1 METVMNPQDF
11 FDPLASEVLAV
22 APARAHDLARL
33 RVLAQRHAAPTVTV
47 VGKYNH
53 GKSRLL
59 NELVGRDVFAVADRR
74 ETVTLSEHHHAE
86 LRWLD
91 APGLDA
97 DVAEQDDGHA
107 QQAIWLHADIRLF
120 VHAAKEGEL
129 DAAERKLLQTLR
141 EDQLRTRRQTLFVLT
156 QVDQMSDEE
165 QLAKVSAAIQ
175 AQAHGLALHPV
186 SATRHRNGVE
196 GGKQLLL
203 KKSGIPALQA
213 LLREVVQQVPAA
225 RQHEQAVLFADIGE
239 QLQQQA
245 AAQAQWLA
253 LQQRQQQQRQ
263 QFEHG
268 LQSVLESIHQDLL
281 PIVELQGEDPA
292 LTPDTAADEFR
303 LTAGKRERARIHV
316 AYSRACIA
324 IRAHLIQH
332 GVEGLPADQ
341 RTSVASLDTVMVA
354 VMGIS
359 VKYRADLRRRFCEPA
374 GQAQLM
380 QSFLHYYEL
389 SEDQQALQQALAQAQ
404 SEQQANTRALEALQR
419 LRQGASA

>member
-1 METVMNPQDF
+1 MNPQDF

-165 QLAKVSAAIQ
+165 QLAKVSAAIE

-186 SATRHRNGVE
+186 SAARHRNGVQ
-196 GGKQLLL
+196 GGKPLLL
-203 KKSGIPALQA
+203 NKSGIPALQA
-213 LLREVVQQVPAA
+213 LLRELVQQVPAA

-239 QLQQQA
+239 QLQQQQA
-245 AAQAQWLA
+245 AAQAQGLA

-263 QFEHG
+263 QFEQG

-281 PIVELQGEDPA
+281 PIVALQGEDPA

-380 QSFLHYYEL
+380 QSFLHYYAL

>member
-1 METVMNPQDF
+1 MNPQDF

-107 QQAIWLHADIRLF
+107 QQAIWLQADIRLF

-175 AQAHGLALHPV
+175 AQAGGLALHPV

-203 KKSGIPALQA
+203 KKSGVPALQA

-239 QLQQQA
+239 QLQQQQA
-245 AAQAQWLA
+245 AAQAQWQS

-263 QFEHG
+263 QFEQG

-281 PIVELQGEDPA
+281 PIVALQGEDPA

-332 GVEGLPADQ
+332 GVEGLPAEQ

-404 SEQQANTRALEALQR
+404 SERQANTRALEALQR